1 MRFNEDKRVK
11 FDVPFLN
18 ERTILFID
26 SESGLANGHPTVF
39 WEDLYWRFEELDYK
53 FLYLPDL
60 VGKLHAEVMHYM
72 FPGNEGAALPGDMY
86 NRIREQARLGDKCGF
101 LYKQNALTFFHIIP
115 DSAYGEFA
123 EGIDKFI
130 GYLREIQE
138 AEYSDVRFGVSGSD
152 DDFFEIDPNID
163 FSRHKIEAPRF
174 AKKKNLS
181 DSASEPLRWT
191 YAGDP
196 DQLDPKTWAIL
207 EAWDRIEKEF
217 GITIQDMDV
226 LLGYRVKLSRLSIS
240 KSNRISLIDWENNPE
255 VKMDDITKT
264 LYFFFLKH
272 PEGTVLKVLDQYRDE
287 FLSIYMEI
295 TGREDLQGIK
305 DSIDRLISPYS
316 DGRNTSM
323 SRIRKA
329 FKDIV
334 GKRAAQF
341 YYIDGKAGGT
351 YTIHLE
357 RDLVLWEY

>member
-60 VGKLHAEVMHYM
+60 VGKLHEEVMHYM
-72 FPGNEGAALPGDMY
+72 FPGNEESTLPGDMY
-86 NRIREQARLGDKCGF
+86 KRIREQARLGNYCGF
-101 LYKQNALTFFHIIP
+101 LYKQNKLTYFHVIQ

-123 EGIDKFI
+123 DGIEKFI
-130 GYLREIQE
+130 EYLRELHE
-138 AEYSDVRFGVSGSD
+138 AEYSSIRFSISD
-152 DDFFEIDPNID
+152 PDQELYEIDPDIS
-163 FSRHKIEAPRF
+163 FSRRKIVAPRF
-174 AKKKNLS
+174 SKKKNLS
-181 DSASEPLRWT
+181 DTAAEPLRWT

-196 DQLDPKTWAIL
+196 DQLDSKTWAIL

-217 GITIQDMDV
+217 GITLQDMDV
-226 LLGYRVKLSRLSIS
+226 LLGYRVKLSRLTIS
-240 KSNRISLIDWENNPE
+240 PYNQIHLIDWEGQPE

-272 PEGTVLKVLDQYRDE
+272 PEGTALKVLDQYRDE
-287 FLSIYMEI
+287 FLSIYMDI

-334 GKRAAQF
+334 GKRTAQL

-351 YTIHLE
+351 YTIHLD